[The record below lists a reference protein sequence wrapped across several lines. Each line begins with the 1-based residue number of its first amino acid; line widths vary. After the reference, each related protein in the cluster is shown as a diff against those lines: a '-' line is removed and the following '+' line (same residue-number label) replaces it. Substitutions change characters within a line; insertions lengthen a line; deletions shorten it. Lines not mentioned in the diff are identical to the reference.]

1 MEQKD
6 KNTKEDLVLRKNV
19 TDATAALDYVKALE
33 VTDQQT
39 LNMANKAVVR
49 IGVIKK
55 GIIAYFKEPKTL
67 ADAAHKAIVK
77 KEKEALEPLIA
88 ADIILKPKIGTY
100 VREQMRILA
109 EKERKAQEEAERKE
123 LEQEKALKEAAE
135 LENRGKLKEAQARLV
150 EAEKMEDDETKE
162 IPLPQA
168 PVMSGTHTVTYTRWR
183 IVDERKVPR
192 SFLMLNL
199 TIIDAVVNRDKMQTK
214 IPGIEV
220 YEETDVR
227 RSRS

>member
-1 MEQKD
+1 MDQKD

-100 VREQMRILA
+100 VREQMRI
-109 EKERKAQEEAERKE
+109 KEEAERKRLAE
-123 LEQEKALKEAAE
+123 IEDKEKEQEKALKEAAE

-162 IPLPQA
+162 IALPQA
-168 PVMSGTHTVTYTRWR
+168 PVMSGTHTVTYTKWR
-183 IVDERKVPR
+183 LIDEEKVPR
-192 SFLMLNL
+192 KWFILN
-199 TIIDAVVNRDKMQTK
+199 TVGIDAAVQKFKMQTK